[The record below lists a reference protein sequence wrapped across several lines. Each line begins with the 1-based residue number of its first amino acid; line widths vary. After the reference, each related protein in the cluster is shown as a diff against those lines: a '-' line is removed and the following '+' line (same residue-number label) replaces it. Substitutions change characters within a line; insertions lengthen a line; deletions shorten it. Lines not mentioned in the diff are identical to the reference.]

1 MPKLFIFYTFGPNS
15 SIIPPNWSS
24 WNKLFSLSDKHSLPT
39 PLEILYQNQ
48 SKYHHKNLVKKLI
61 SKYSFIYFYSQSSI
75 YSPLSYFNLLSLE
88 PNTPNS
94 IIIHSGT
101 SNYLNFKSSVMSSL
115 LSDRYCL
122 NYLKAKFN
130 TISSPFC
137 QMYNRKFREDISHL
151 ILYCLYLDSA
161 HQFALL
167 IW

>member
-1 MPKLFIFYTFGPNS
+1 MFILKAAY
-15 SIIPPNWSS
+15 I
-24 WNKLFSLSDKHSLPT
+24 HS
-39 PLEILYQNQ
+39 
-48 SKYHHKNLVKKLI
+48 
-61 SKYSFIYFYSQSSI
+61 
-75 YSPLSYFNLLSLE
+75 LSYFNLLSLE

-101 SNYLNFKSSVMSSL
+101 SNYLNFKSSVMLSL

-122 NYLKAKFN
+122 KYLKAKFN